1 MSKPNKQEKSVKIDL
16 EEPLCSDSVSDNT
29 TSESDSSSDIIEK
42 PKFEKPKKVETRG
55 RKKIPEELK
64 KKSPKVDGRSKTPF
78 VMTEARKAVF
88 EKGQAILKAK
98 NEAKRKEKEE
108 EKKKY
113 DEWKKQLQDKRDARE
128 QRRLDT
134 FKKEAEKDLDE
145 SSDEE
150 IIVKKRK
157 PKKKKVIYM
166 TDDSDEDDNRKKNVI
181 IINNG
186 NTDNNKKPVPFP
198 RPVPVGVFC

>member
-1 MSKPNKQEKSVKIDL
+1 MSKANKPEKTVKMNL
-16 EEPLCSDSVSDNT
+16 EESLALCSDSMSESNT
-29 TSESDSSSDIIEK
+29 TCESDSDVIEK
-42 PKFEKPKKVETRG
+42 PKNEKPKKIETRG

-78 VMTEARKAVF
+78 VMTEARRAVF

-98 NEAKRKEKEE
+98 NEAKRKEKED
-108 EKKKY
+108 EKIKY
-113 DEWKKQLQDKRDARE
+113 DEWKKHLQDKRDSRD
-128 QRRLDT
+128 QRRMDT

-150 IIVKKRK
+150 IIVKKKK
-157 PKKKKVIYM
+157 PKKKKVIYL
-166 TDDSDEDDNRKKNVI
+166 TDSEDDDSRKKNVI

-186 NTDNNKKPVPFP
+186 NTEANKKPVPV

>member
-1 MSKPNKQEKSVKIDL
+1 MSKSNKPEKSVKMNL
-16 EEPLCSDSVSDNT
+16 EEPLLSDSVTGNS
-29 TSESDSSSDIIEK
+29 TSESDSDVI
-42 PKFEKPKKVETRG
+42 EKPKKVETRG

-64 KKSPKVDGRSKTPF
+64 KKSPKVDGRTNKPF
-78 VMTEARKAVF
+78 VMTEARRAVF

-98 NEAKRKEKEE
+98 NEAKRLAKEE

-113 DEWKKQLQDKRDARE
+113 DEWKKHLQDKRDARE
-128 QRRLDT
+128 QRREKRDMETL
-134 FKKEAEKDLDE
+134 KKEAEKDLDE

-150 IIVKKRK
+150 IIVKKKK

-166 TDDSDEDDNRKKNVI
+166 TDDSDSDDNRKKNVI

-186 NTDNNKKPVPFP
+186 NTEANKKPVP

>member
-1 MSKPNKQEKSVKIDL
+1 MSKSNKPEKTVKINL
-16 EEPLCSDSVSDNT
+16 EEPSLSDSVT
-29 TSESDSSSDIIEK
+29 TSESDSSSDII
-42 PKFEKPKKVETRG
+42 EKPKKVETRG

-64 KKSPKVDGRSKTPF
+64 KKSPKVDGRTNKPF

-108 EKKKY
+108 EKTKY
-113 DEWKKQLQDKRDARE
+113 DEWKNHLQEKRNARE
-128 QRRLDT
+128 QRREKRDMETL
-134 FKKEAEKDLDE
+134 KKEAEKDLDE

-150 IIVKKRK
+150 IIVKKKK
-157 PKKKKVIYM
+157 PKKKKVIYL
-166 TDDSDEDDNRKKNVI
+166 TDSEDDDSRKKNVI

-186 NTDNNKKPVPFP
+186 NTEANKKPVPV

>member
-1 MSKPNKQEKSVKIDL
+1 MSKVNDVKKTVKMNL
-16 EEPLCSDSVSDNT
+16 EEPLLSDCISGNT
-29 TSESDSSSDIIEK
+29 TCESDDSSSDIIEK

-55 RKKIPEELK
+55 RKKLPEELK
-64 KKSPKVDGRSKTPF
+64 KKSPKVDGRSKAPF

-108 EKKKY
+108 EKAKY
-113 DEWKKQLQDKRDARE
+113 DEWKKHLQDKRDARE
-128 QRRLDT
+128 QRRMDT

-150 IIVKKRK
+150 IIVKKKK

-166 TDDSDEDDNRKKNVI
+166 TDSDEDDNRKKNVI

-186 NTDNNKKPVPFP
+186 NTEANKKPAPAI
-198 RPVPVGVFC
+198 RPVPIGVFC

>member
-1 MSKPNKQEKSVKIDL
+1 MSKQIKPEKTVKMNL
-16 EEPLCSDSVSDNT
+16 EEPLQSDSVTGYT
-29 TSESDSSSDIIEK
+29 TSESNSSSDII
-42 PKFEKPKKVETRG
+42 EKPKKVETRG

-113 DEWKKQLQDKRDARE
+113 DEWKQHLQEKRNARE
-128 QRRLDT
+128 QRRMET

-145 SSDEE
+145 SSSDEE

-166 TDDSDEDDNRKKNVI
+166 TDSDDDNDNRKKNVI

-186 NTDNNKKPVPFP
+186 NTDNKKPVPAIP

>member
-1 MSKPNKQEKSVKIDL
+1 MSKINKSEKTVKIDL
-16 EEPLCSDSVSDNT
+16 EEPLHSDSVTGDI
-29 TSESDSSSDIIEK
+29 SDSSSDII
-42 PKFEKPKKVETRG
+42 EKPKKVETRG
-55 RKKIPEELK
+55 RKKIPEEMK
-64 KKSPKVDGRSKTPF
+64 KKNPKVDGRTTKTF

-98 NEAKRKEKEE
+98 NDAKRLAKEE

-113 DEWKKQLQDKRDARE
+113 DEWKNHLQEKRNARE
-128 QRRLDT
+128 QRREKRDMETLQ
-134 FKKEAEKDLDE
+134 KEAEKDLDE

-150 IIVKKRK
+150 IIVKKKK

-166 TDDSDEDDNRKKNVI
+166 TDDSDSDDNRKKNVI

-186 NTDNNKKPVPFP
+186 NSEANKKPIP
-198 RPVPVGVFC
+198 RPFPVGVFC